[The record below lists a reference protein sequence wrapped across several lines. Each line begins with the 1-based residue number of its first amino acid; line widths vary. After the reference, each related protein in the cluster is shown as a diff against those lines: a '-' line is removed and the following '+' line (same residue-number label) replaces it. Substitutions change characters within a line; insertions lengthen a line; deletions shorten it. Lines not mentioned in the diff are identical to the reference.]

1 MICESM
7 LTTVLAFFN
16 QKTEM
21 KKNLLLTLLACFA
34 FSLAGAQSVKI
45 YGIVVD
51 STGTPLQM
59 ANVIAYQK
67 DKNLGAFGIT
77 NDAGKYQLLNLKK
90 DSTYVVKV
98 SFLGLKTIVDT
109 VKNIQDD
116 LMKNYVMLEDENM
129 LDAVNIVYD
138 MPVSIKGDTIIYNA
152 DSFTNGT
159 ERKLGD
165 VLSKLPGV
173 EVNEDGDIQVEGK
186 TVERVFVDGKEFF
199 EGDSRLATK
208 NIPADA
214 VGKIEVLKNYN
225 NVGQLKGLGNDE
237 DRIAINIRLKEG
249 KKNFWF
255 GEVTGAIGQGDD
267 AVRYQAKPK
276 AFYYSPDVSINILT
290 DFNNLGIQSFTFVD
304 YRRFIGFNRGN
315 TRESGSSIDVGAGAG
330 GLLNLQANRAKELES
345 KFGAFNGSWTA
356 SKKLSID
363 GFAIFSSVDTDQETI
378 ASRTFI
384 GTILEPGA
392 VENTEDRSFQ
402 RNQIGIFKLGADYK
416 PNTNFSLEY
425 NGQVNLS
432 DVSQFNDF
440 TSAQEGIVRDIDQNE
455 SQKPITIDQSVNMYY
470 TQSEKNIFAFEG
482 RYVDA
487 EEDPFYNAVIDP
499 RLRIEEDESTTII
512 EPFNGAL
519 GLGEADPYDLSQQ
532 KLVESVKM
540 DAKFDYWRVLN
551 KKSNINFTVGTSI
564 VNQDYN
570 TNIFQIRND
579 GTRNDLTDPALGNQV
594 NYKFRDLYGAVHYKF
609 ITGKFTITPGVT
621 AHSFRVE
628 DQQLGSINK
637 LNFEEILPDLNVR
650 FALRS
655 SENINFDYRRT
666 VSFTDV
672 ENYALGTVFN
682 NYNSLFNGSNQLSG
696 STNDRYSL
704 NYFNFNMFNYT
715 NINAGLVYTSQTEAI
730 QSNIDLTDI
739 EQQSKL
745 INSPFANES
754 ATGFGRFSREF
765 GKIRASVN
773 ANLSWSTFNNVV
785 NDIAEKSQNINHS
798 YGVSARS
805 NYKEGVNFDVG
816 YNIAFNNSDNGE
828 QVNNATTQTITLNTD
843 WQINK
848 AWFFDVNYDLNL
860 FRASGDVS
868 NNYDFLE
875 AALFYNKPDSK
886 WEYKIAATNLLNTQ
900 ALNRNS
906 FGQIATSTSFYT
918 VQPRYVYL
926 QVRYDL

>member
-1 MICESM
+1 
-7 LTTVLAFFN
+7 
-16 QKTEM
+16 M
-21 KKNLLLTLLACFA
+21 KKIVLLTLLACFA

-45 YGIVVD
+45 SGIVVD

-90 DSTYVVKV
+90 DSTYVLKV

-109 VKNIQDD
+109 VKNIQND

-138 MPVSIKGDTIIYNA
+138 MPVSIKGDTIVYNA

-186 TVERVFVDGKEFF
+186 TVERVMVDGKEFF

-276 AFYYSPDVSINILT
+276 AFFYSPDVSINILT
-290 DFNNLGIQSFTFVD
+290 DFNNLGIQSFTFAD
-304 YRRFIGFNRGN
+304 YRRFVGFNRGN
-315 TRESGSSIDVGAGAG
+315 TRSSGSSIDIGTGAG

-345 KFGAFNGSWTA
+345 KFGAFNGAWTV
-356 SKKLSID
+356 SKKLSLD

-384 GTILEPGA
+384 ETGVL
-392 VENTEDRSFQ
+392 ENTVDRSFQ
-402 RNQIGIFKLGADYK
+402 RNQIGIFKLGADFK
-416 PNTNFSLEY
+416 PNANFSLEY

-432 DVSQFNDF
+432 DVSQVNDF
-440 TSAQEGIVRDIDQNE
+440 TSSRSGFVEDIDQNE
-455 SQKPITIDQSVNMYY
+455 SQKPITIDQSVNAYY

-487 EEDPFYNAVIDP
+487 EEDPFYNAIRDRRGVTDP
-499 RLRIEEDESTTII
+499 
-512 EPFNGAL
+512 EPFDGDL
-519 GLGEADPYDLSQQ
+519 GLTTADPYNINQQ
-532 KLVESVKM
+532 KLVESTKL
-540 DAKFDYWRVLN
+540 DAKADYWRVLN

-570 TNIFQIRND
+570 TNIFQILND
-579 GTRNDLTDPALGNQV
+579 GSRNDLTDPALGNDV

-621 AHSFRVE
+621 AHSYKVE
-628 DQQLGSINK
+628 DQQLGATNE

-682 NYNSLFNGSNQLSG
+682 NYNSLFDGNNQLSG
-696 STNDRYSL
+696 STNDQYSL

-715 NINAGLVYTSQTEAI
+715 NINAGLVYTRQTDAI
-730 QSNIDLTDI
+730 QSNINIEDI
-739 EQQSKL
+739 NQQSNL

-754 ATGFGRFSREF
+754 ATSFGRFSREF

-773 ANLSWSTFNNVV
+773 ANLSWSTFNNII
-785 NDIAEKSQNINHS
+785 NGNARESQNINHG

-805 NYKEGVNFDVG
+805 NYKDGVNFDVG
-816 YNIAFNNSDNGE
+816 YNVDFNNSDNGGLI
-828 QVNNATTQTITLNTD
+828 NDATTQTITLNSD

-848 AWFFDVNYDLNL
+848 AWFLDINYDLNL

-875 AALFYNKPDSK
+875 TALFYNKPDSK
-886 WEYKIAATNLLNTQ
+886 WEYKVAATNLLNTE

-906 FGQIATSTSFYT
+906 FGQIATTTSFYT

>member
-1 MICESM
+1 
-7 LTTVLAFFN
+7 
-16 QKTEM
+16 M
-21 KKNLLLTLLACFA
+21 KNKLLLVLLSCFII
-34 FSLAGAQSVKI
+34 SLASAQSVKI
-45 YGIVVD
+45 SGVVVD

-59 ANVIAYQK
+59 ANVIAYQQ

-98 SFLGLKTIVDT
+98 SFLGLKTMVDT
-109 VKNIQDD
+109 IKNIQDNSI
-116 LMKNYVMLEDENM
+116 KNYLMLEDQNM

-138 MPVSIKGDTIIYNA
+138 MPVSIRGDTIIYNA

-165 VLSKLPGV
+165 VLDKLPGM

-186 TVERVFVDGKEFF
+186 TVERVLVDGKEFF

-214 VGKIEVLKNYN
+214 IDKVEVLKNYN

-237 DRIAINIRLKEG
+237 DRIAINIRLKKG

-255 GEVTGAIGQGDD
+255 GEVTGSLGQGDA

-290 DFNNLGIQSFTFVD
+290 DFNNLGIQSFTFAD
-304 YRRFIGFNRGN
+304 YRRFVGFKSGN
-315 TRESGSSIDVGAGAG
+315 TRSSGSSIDIGTGAG

-345 KFGAFNGSWTA
+345 KFGAFNGSWRA
-356 SKKLSID
+356 SKKLSFD

-384 GTILEPGA
+384 GTSLEPGA
-392 VENTEDRSFQ
+392 VENTEDRSTQ
-402 RNQIGIFKLGADYK
+402 RNQIGIFKLGADYN
-416 PNTNFSLEY
+416 PNADFSLEY

-440 TSAQEGIVRDIDQNE
+440 TSEQEGIVRDIDQNE
-455 SQKPITIDQSVNMYY
+455 SQKPITLDQSVNAYY

-487 EEDPFYNAVIDP
+487 EEDPFYNAIIDP
-499 RLRIEEDESTTII
+499 EIDPITDLPTR
-512 EPFNGAL
+512 PFNGRL
-519 GLGEADPYDLSQQ
+519 GLDEEDPYNINQQ
-532 KLVESVKM
+532 NLVQSTKL
-540 DAKFDYWRVLN
+540 DAKADYWRVLN
-551 KKSNINFTVGTSI
+551 KKSNINVTVGTSF

-579 GTRNDLTDPALGNQV
+579 GSRNDLTGADLGNDV
-594 NYKFRDLYGAVHYKF
+594 HYKFRDVYGAVHYKF
-609 ITGKFTITPGVT
+609 ITGKFTITPGAT
-621 AHSFRVE
+621 AHSYTIE
-628 DQQLGSINK
+628 DRQLGDTNE
-637 LNFEEILPDLNVR
+637 LNFEEILPDFNVR

-666 VSFTDV
+666 ISFSDV

-682 NYNSLFNGSNQLSG
+682 NYNSLFNGNNHLSG
-696 STNDRYSL
+696 TTNDRYSL

-715 NINAGLVYTSQTEAI
+715 NINAGVVYSRQTDAI
-730 QSNIDLTDI
+730 QSNIDLRSINQESD
-739 EQQSKL
+739 L
-745 INSPFANES
+745 INSPFANQT

-773 ANLSWSTFNNVV
+773 ANLNWSTFNNVI
-785 NDIAEKSQNINHS
+785 NGDATESENITHS

-805 NYKEGVNFDVG
+805 NYQDGVNFDVG
-816 YNIAFNNSDNGE
+816 YNVSFNNSDNGK
-828 QVNNATTQTITLNTD
+828 QVNDATTQTITLNAD
-843 WQINK
+843 WQINTY
-848 AWFFDVNYDLNL
+848 WFLDVDYDLNL
-860 FRASGDVS
+860 FKATGGVS

-886 WEYKIAATNLLNTQ
+886 WEYKLAATNLLNTE

>member
-1 MICESM
+1 
-7 LTTVLAFFN
+7 
-16 QKTEM
+16 M
-21 KKNLLLTLLACFA
+21 KNKLLLVLLSCFII
-34 FSLAGAQSVKI
+34 SLASAQSVKI
-45 YGIVVD
+45 SGVVVD

-59 ANVIAYQK
+59 ANVIAYQQ

-98 SFLGLKTIVDT
+98 SFLGLKTMVDT
-109 VKNIQDD
+109 IKNIQDNSI
-116 LMKNYVMLEDENM
+116 KNYLMLEDQNM

-138 MPVSIKGDTIIYNA
+138 MPVSIRGDTIIYNA

-165 VLSKLPGV
+165 VLDKLPGM

-186 TVERVFVDGKEFF
+186 TVERVLVDGKEFF

-214 VGKIEVLKNYN
+214 IDKVEVLKNYN

-237 DRIAINIRLKEG
+237 DRIAINIRLKKG

-255 GEVTGAIGQGDD
+255 GEVTGSLGQGDA

-290 DFNNLGIQSFTFVD
+290 DFNNLGIQSFTFAD
-304 YRRFIGFNRGN
+304 YRRFVGFKSGN
-315 TRESGSSIDVGAGAG
+315 TRSSGSSIDIGTGAG

-345 KFGAFNGSWTA
+345 KFGAFNGSWRA
-356 SKKLSID
+356 SKKLSFD

-384 GTILEPGA
+384 GTSLEPGA
-392 VENTEDRSFQ
+392 VENTEDRSTQ
-402 RNQIGIFKLGADYK
+402 RNQIGIFKLGADYN
-416 PNTNFSLEY
+416 PNADFSLEY

-440 TSAQEGIVRDIDQNE
+440 TSEQEGIVRDIDQNE
-455 SQKPITIDQSVNMYY
+455 SQKPITLDQSVNAYY

-487 EEDPFYNAVIDP
+487 EEDPFYNAAIDP
-499 RLRIEEDESTTII
+499 MLRIEDDDSTTII

-532 KLVESVKM
+532 NLVQSTKL
-540 DAKFDYWRVLN
+540 DAKADYWRVLN
-551 KKSNINFTVGTSI
+551 KKSNINVTVGTSF

-579 GTRNDLTDPALGNQV
+579 GTRNDLIDPALGNDV
-594 NYKFRDLYGAVHYKF
+594 NYKFRDVYGAVHYKF

-621 AHSFRVE
+621 AHSYRVE
-628 DQQLGSINK
+628 DRQLGNTNE
-637 LNFEEILPDLNVR
+637 LNFEEILPDFNVR

-666 VSFTDV
+666 ISFTDV

-682 NYNSLFNGSNQLSG
+682 NYNSLFRGNNQLSG
-696 STNDRYSL
+696 TTNDQYSL

-715 NINAGLVYTSQTEAI
+715 NINAGVVYSRQTDAI
-730 QSNIDLTDI
+730 QSNIDLRSINQESD
-739 EQQSKL
+739 L
-745 INSPFANES
+745 INSPFANQT

-773 ANLSWSTFNNVV
+773 ANLNWSTFNNVI
-785 NDIAEKSQNINHS
+785 NGDATESENITHS

-805 NYKEGVNFDVG
+805 NYQDGVNFDVG
-816 YNIAFNNSDNGE
+816 YNVSFNNSDNGK
-828 QVNNATTQTITLNTD
+828 QVNDATTQTITLNAD
-843 WQINK
+843 WQINTY
-848 AWFFDVNYDLNL
+848 WFLDVDYDLNL
-860 FRASGDVS
+860 FRQSGGVEND
-868 NNYDFLE
+868 YDFLE

-886 WEYKIAATNLLNTQ
+886 WEYKLAATNLLNTE
-900 ALNRNS
+900 ALNRNT

>member
-1 MICESM
+1 
-7 LTTVLAFFN
+7 
-16 QKTEM
+16 M
-21 KKNLLLTLLACFA
+21 KKIVLLTLLACFA

-45 YGIVVD
+45 SGIVVD

-90 DSTYVVKV
+90 DSTYVLKV

-109 VKNIQDD
+109 VKNIQND

-138 MPVSIKGDTIIYNA
+138 MPVSIKGDTIVYNA

-186 TVERVFVDGKEFF
+186 TVERVMVDGKEFF

-276 AFYYSPDVSINILT
+276 AFFYSPDVSINILT
-290 DFNNLGIQSFTFVD
+290 DFNNLGIQSFTFAD
-304 YRRFIGFNRGN
+304 YRRFVGFNRGN
-315 TRESGSSIDVGAGAG
+315 TRSSGSSIDIGTGAG

-345 KFGAFNGSWTA
+345 KFGAFNGAWTV
-356 SKKLSID
+356 SKKLSLD

-384 GTILEPGA
+384 ETGVL
-392 VENTEDRSFQ
+392 ENTVDRSFQ
-402 RNQIGIFKLGADYK
+402 RNQIGIFKLGADFK
-416 PNTNFSLEY
+416 PNANFSLEY

-432 DVSQFNDF
+432 DVSQVNDF
-440 TSAQEGIVRDIDQNE
+440 TSSRSGFVEDIDQNE
-455 SQKPITIDQSVNMYY
+455 SQKPITIDQSVNAYY

-487 EEDPFYNAVIDP
+487 EEDPFYNAIRDRRGVTDP
-499 RLRIEEDESTTII
+499 
-512 EPFNGAL
+512 EPFDGDL
-519 GLGEADPYDLSQQ
+519 GLTTADPYNINQQ
-532 KLVESVKM
+532 KLVESTKL
-540 DAKFDYWRVLN
+540 DAKADYWRVLN
-551 KKSNINFTVGTSI
+551 KKSNINFTVGTSK

-570 TNIFQIRND
+570 TNIFQILND
-579 GTRNDLTDPALGNQV
+579 GSRNDLTDPALGNDV

-621 AHSFRVE
+621 AHSYKVE
-628 DQQLGSINK
+628 DQQLGATNE

-682 NYNSLFNGSNQLSG
+682 NYNSLFDGNNQLSG
-696 STNDRYSL
+696 STNDQYSL

-715 NINAGLVYTSQTEAI
+715 NINAGLVYTRQTDAI
-730 QSNIDLTDI
+730 QSNINIEDI
-739 EQQSKL
+739 NQQSNL

-773 ANLSWSTFNNVV
+773 ANLSWSTFNNII
-785 NDIAEKSQNINHS
+785 NGNARESQNINHG

-805 NYKEGVNFDVG
+805 NYKDGVNFDVG
-816 YNIAFNNSDNGE
+816 YNVDFNNSDNGGLI
-828 QVNNATTQTITLNTD
+828 NDATTQTITLNSD

-848 AWFFDVNYDLNL
+848 AWFLDINYDLNL
-860 FRASGDVS
+860 FRASRDVS

-875 AALFYNKPDSK
+875 TALIYNKPDSK
-886 WEYKIAATNLLNTQ
+886 WEYKVEATNL
-900 ALNRNS
+900 
-906 FGQIATSTSFYT
+906 
-918 VQPRYVYL
+918 
-926 QVRYDL
+926 

>member
-1 MICESM
+1 
-7 LTTVLAFFN
+7 
-16 QKTEM
+16 M
-21 KKNLLLTLLACFA
+21 KKNLLVTLLACFV

-45 YGIVVD
+45 YGVVVD

-90 DSTYVVKV
+90 DSTYVLKV

-116 LMKNYVMLEDENM
+116 LNKNYVMLEDENM

-138 MPVSIKGDTIIYNA
+138 MPVTIKGDTITYNA

-165 VLSKLPGV
+165 VLKKLPGM

-214 VGKIEVLKNYN
+214 VGKVEVLKNFN
-225 NVGQLKGLGNDE
+225 NQSQLKGLGNDD

-290 DFNNLGIQSFTFVD
+290 DFNNLGLQSFTFRE
-304 YRRFIGFNRGN
+304 YLRFTGFNRGN
-315 TRESGSSIDVGAGAG
+315 TRASGSSINVGVGAGG
-330 GLLNLQANRAKELES
+330 ILNLQANRAKEIES
-345 KFGAFNGSWTA
+345 KFGAFNGSWQVNKA
-356 SKKLSID
+356 LSLD
-363 GFAIFSSVDTDQETI
+363 GFAIFSSTDTEQETI

-384 GTILEPGA
+384 ETGV

-416 PNTNFSLEY
+416 PNENFTFEY
-425 NGQVNLS
+425 DGQINLS

-440 TSAQEGIVRDIDQNE
+440 TSSRSGFVEDIDQNE
-455 SQKPITIDQSVNMYY
+455 SQKPVTLDQSINMYY
-470 TQSEKNIFAFEG
+470 TLSDKDIFAFEG

-487 EEDPFYNAVIDP
+487 EEDPFYNAIRDRQGVADP
-499 RLRIEEDESTTII
+499 
-512 EPFNGAL
+512 EPFQGNL
-519 GLGEADPYDLSQQ
+519 GLDPADPYNINQQ
-532 KLVESVKM
+532 KFVESQKLDTKV
-540 DAKFDYWRVLN
+540 DYWRVLN

-564 VNQDYN
+564 VNQEYN

-579 GTRNDLTDPALGNQV
+579 GSQNDLTDPTLGNDV
-594 NYKFRDLYGAVHYKF
+594 NYKFRDLFGAVHYKF

-621 AHSFRVE
+621 AHSFHIE
-628 DQQLGSINK
+628 DTQLGNTNE
-637 LNFEEILPDLNVR
+637 LDFQEILPDFNVR

-682 NYNSLFNGSNQLSG
+682 NYNSLFSGNNQLTG
-696 STNDRYSL
+696 ALNDRYSL

-715 NINAGLVYTSQTEAI
+715 NIRAQLSYSRTTDAI
-730 QSNIDLTDI
+730 QSSVNIQDI
-739 EQQSKL
+739 NQQSNL
-745 INSPFANES
+745 INSPFANETAS
-754 ATGFGRFSREF
+754 GSGSFSREF

-773 ANLSWSTFNNVV
+773 AGLNWSTFNNVI
-785 NDIAEKSQNINHS
+785 NGAPSESDNIIHN
-798 YGVSARS
+798 YGISTRS
-805 NYKEGVNFDVG
+805 NYQEGVNFEVG
-816 YNIAFNNSDNGE
+816 YDVSFNNSDNGGFT
-828 QVNNATTQTITLNTD
+828 NNSTRQTITLNAD

-848 AWFFDVNYDLNL
+848 AWFFDVDYDLNL
-860 FRASGDVS
+860 FSTSQNVE

-875 AALFYNKPDSK
+875 AALFYNQPDSK
-886 WEYKIAATNLLNTQ
+886 WEYKVAATNLLNTE
-900 ALNRNS
+900 ALNNNS
-906 FGQIATSTSFYT
+906 FGQIATSTQFYT

>member
-1 MICESM
+1 
-7 LTTVLAFFN
+7 
-16 QKTEM
+16 M
-21 KKNLLLTLLACFA
+21 KKIVLLTLLACFA

-45 YGIVVD
+45 SGIVVD

-90 DSTYVVKV
+90 DSTYVLKV

-109 VKNIQDD
+109 VKNIQND

-138 MPVSIKGDTIIYNA
+138 MPVSIKGDTIVYNA

-165 VLSKLPGV
+165 VLKKLPGM

-214 VGKIEVLKNYN
+214 VGKVEVLKNFN
-225 NVGQLKGLGNDE
+225 NQSQLKGLGNDD

-290 DFNNLGIQSFTFVD
+290 DFNNLGLQSFTFRE
-304 YRRFIGFNRGN
+304 YLRFTGFNRGN
-315 TRESGSSIDVGAGAG
+315 TRASGSTINVGVGAGG
-330 GLLNLQANRAKELES
+330 ILNLQANRAKEIES
-345 KFGAFNGSWTA
+345 KFGAFNGSWQVNKA
-356 SKKLSID
+356 LSLD
-363 GFAIFSSVDTDQETI
+363 GFAIFSSTDTDQETT

-384 GTILEPGA
+384 ETGV

-416 PNTNFSLEY
+416 PNENFTLEY
-425 NGQVNLS
+425 DGQINLS

-440 TSAQEGIVRDIDQNE
+440 TSSRSGFVEDIDQNE
-455 SQKPITIDQSVNMYY
+455 SQKPITLDQSINMYY
-470 TQSEKNIFAFEG
+470 TLSDNNIFALEG

-487 EEDPFYNAVIDP
+487 EEDPFYNAIRDRQGIQDP
-499 RLRIEEDESTTII
+499 
-512 EPFNGAL
+512 EPFQGNL
-519 GLGEADPYDLSQQ
+519 GLDQADPYNINQQ
-532 KLVESVKM
+532 KFVESQKL
-540 DAKFDYWRVLN
+540 DAKVDYWRVLN
-551 KKSNINFTVGTSI
+551 KKSNINFTVGASI

-579 GTRNDLTDPALGNQV
+579 GSQNDLTDPALGNDV
-594 NYKFRDLYGAVHYKF
+594 NYKFRDLFGAVHYKF

-621 AHSFRVE
+621 AHSFHIE
-628 DQQLGSINK
+628 DTQLGNTNE
-637 LNFEEILPDLNVR
+637 LDFQEILPDFNVR

-682 NYNSLFNGSNQLSG
+682 NYNSLFSGNNQLTG
-696 STNDRYSL
+696 ALNDRYSL

-715 NINAGLVYTSQTEAI
+715 NIRGQISYSRTTDAI
-730 QSNIDLTDI
+730 QSSVNIEDI
-739 EQQSKL
+739 NQQSNL
-745 INSPFANES
+745 INSPFANETAS
-754 ATGFGRFSREF
+754 GSGSFSREF

-773 ANLSWSTFNNVV
+773 TGLNWSTFNNVINGESRESV
-785 NDIAEKSQNINHS
+785 NITHN

-805 NYKEGVNFDVG
+805 NYQDGVNFEVG
-816 YNIAFNNSDNGE
+816 YDVSFNNSDNGGFT
-828 QVNNATTQTITLNTD
+828 NNSTRQTITLNAD

-848 AWFFDVNYDLNL
+848 AWFFDVDYDLNL
-860 FRASGDVS
+860 FSTSQNVE

-886 WEYKIAATNLLNTQ
+886 WEYKVAATNLLNTE
-900 ALNRNS
+900 ALNNNS
-906 FGQIATSTSFYT
+906 FGQIATSTQFYT

>member
-1 MICESM
+1 
-7 LTTVLAFFN
+7 
-16 QKTEM
+16 M
-21 KKNLLLTLLACFA
+21 KKIVLLTLLACFA

-45 YGIVVD
+45 SGIVVD

-90 DSTYVVKV
+90 DSTYVLKV

-109 VKNIQDD
+109 VKNIQND

-138 MPVSIKGDTIIYNA
+138 MPVSIKGDTIVYNA

-186 TVERVFVDGKEFF
+186 TVERVMVDGKEFF

-276 AFYYSPDVSINILT
+276 AFFYSPDVSINILT
-290 DFNNLGIQSFTFVD
+290 DFNNLGIQSFTFAD
-304 YRRFIGFNRGN
+304 YRRFVGFNRGN
-315 TRESGSSIDVGAGAG
+315 TRSSGSSIDIGTGAG

-345 KFGAFNGSWTA
+345 KFGAFNGAWTV
-356 SKKLSID
+356 SKKLSLD

-384 GTILEPGA
+384 ETGVL
-392 VENTEDRSFQ
+392 ENTVDRSFQ
-402 RNQIGIFKLGADYK
+402 RNQIGIFKLGADFK
-416 PNTNFSLEY
+416 PNANFSLEY

-432 DVSQFNDF
+432 DVSQVNDF
-440 TSAQEGIVRDIDQNE
+440 TSSRSGFVEDIDQNE
-455 SQKPITIDQSVNMYY
+455 SQKPITIDQSVNAYY

-487 EEDPFYNAVIDP
+487 EEDPFYNAIRDRRGVTDP
-499 RLRIEEDESTTII
+499 
-512 EPFNGAL
+512 EPFDGDL
-519 GLGEADPYDLSQQ
+519 GLTTADPYNINQQ
-532 KLVESVKM
+532 KLVESTKL
-540 DAKFDYWRVLN
+540 DAKADYWRVLN
-551 KKSNINFTVGTSI
+551 KKSNINFTVGTSK

-570 TNIFQIRND
+570 TNIFQILND
-579 GTRNDLTDPALGNQV
+579 GSRNDLTDPALGNDV

-621 AHSFRVE
+621 AHSYKVE
-628 DQQLGSINK
+628 DQQLGATNE

-682 NYNSLFNGSNQLSG
+682 NYNSLFDGNNQLSG
-696 STNDRYSL
+696 STNDQYSL

-715 NINAGLVYTSQTEAI
+715 NINAGLVYTRQTDAI
-730 QSNIDLTDI
+730 QSNINIEDI
-739 EQQSKL
+739 NQQSNL

-773 ANLSWSTFNNVV
+773 ANLSWSTFNNII
-785 NDIAEKSQNINHS
+785 NGNARESQNINHG

-805 NYKEGVNFDVG
+805 NYKDGVNFDVG
-816 YNIAFNNSDNGE
+816 YNVDFNNSDNGGLI
-828 QVNNATTQTITLNTD
+828 NDATTQTITLNSD

-848 AWFFDVNYDLNL
+848 AWFLDINYDLNL

-875 AALFYNKPDSK
+875 TALFYNKPDSK
-886 WEYKIAATNLLNTQ
+886 WEYKVAATNLLNTE

-906 FGQIATSTSFYT
+906 FGQIATTTSFYT

>member
-1 MICESM
+1 M
-7 LTTVLAFFN
+7 LVFFN
-16 QKTEM
+16 YSNQKIKM
-21 KKNLLLTLLACFA
+21 KNKLLLVLLSCFII
-34 FSLAGAQSVKI
+34 SLANAQSVKI
-45 YGIVVD
+45 SGVVVD

-59 ANVIAYQK
+59 ANVIAYQQ

-98 SFLGLKTIVDT
+98 SFLGLKTMVDT
-109 VKNIQDD
+109 IKNIQDNSI
-116 LMKNYVMLEDENM
+116 KNYLMLEDQNM

-138 MPVSIKGDTIIYNA
+138 MPVSIRGDTIIYNA

-165 VLSKLPGV
+165 VLDKLPGM

-186 TVERVFVDGKEFF
+186 TVERVLVDGKEFF

-214 VGKIEVLKNYN
+214 IDKVEVLKNYN

-237 DRIAINIRLKEG
+237 DRIAINIRLKKG

-255 GEVTGAIGQGDD
+255 GEVTGSLGQGDA

-290 DFNNLGIQSFTFVD
+290 DFNNLGIQSFTFAD
-304 YRRFIGFNRGN
+304 YRRFVGFKSGN
-315 TRESGSSIDVGAGAG
+315 TRSSGSSIDIGTGAG

-345 KFGAFNGSWTA
+345 KFGAFNGSWRA
-356 SKKLSID
+356 SKKLSFD

-384 GTILEPGA
+384 GTSLEPGA
-392 VENTEDRSFQ
+392 LENTEDRSTQ
-402 RNQIGIFKLGADYK
+402 RNQIGIFKLGADYN
-416 PNTNFSLEY
+416 PNADFSLEY

-440 TSAQEGIVRDIDQNE
+440 TSEQEGIVRDIDQNE
-455 SQKPITIDQSVNMYY
+455 SQKPITLDQSVNAYY

-487 EEDPFYNAVIDP
+487 EEDPFYNAIIDP
-499 RLRIEEDESTTII
+499 EIDPITDLPTR
-512 EPFNGAL
+512 PFNGRL
-519 GLGEADPYDLSQQ
+519 GLDEEDPYNINQQ
-532 KLVESVKM
+532 NLVQSTKL
-540 DAKFDYWRVLN
+540 DAKADYWRVLN
-551 KKSNINFTVGTSI
+551 KKSNINVTVGTSF

-579 GTRNDLTDPALGNQV
+579 GSRNDLTGADLGNDV
-594 NYKFRDLYGAVHYKF
+594 HYKFRDVYGAVHYKF
-609 ITGKFTITPGVT
+609 ITGKFTITPGAT
-621 AHSFRVE
+621 AHSYTIKDR
-628 DQQLGSINK
+628 QLGDTNE
-637 LNFEEILPDLNVR
+637 LNFEEILPDFNVR

-666 VSFTDV
+666 ISFSDV

-682 NYNSLFNGSNQLSG
+682 NYNSLFNGNNQLSG
-696 STNDRYSL
+696 TTNDRYSL

-715 NINAGLVYTSQTEAI
+715 NINAGVVYSRQTDAI
-730 QSNIDLTDI
+730 QSNIDLRSINQESD
-739 EQQSKL
+739 L
-745 INSPFANES
+745 INSPFANQT

-773 ANLSWSTFNNVV
+773 ANLNWSTFNNVI
-785 NDIAEKSQNINHS
+785 NGDAIESENITHS

-805 NYKEGVNFDVG
+805 NYQDGVNFDVG
-816 YNIAFNNSDNGE
+816 YNVSFNNSDNGK
-828 QVNNATTQTITLNTD
+828 QVNDATTQTITLNAD
-843 WQINK
+843 WQINTY
-848 AWFFDVNYDLNL
+848 WFLDVDYDLNL
-860 FRASGDVS
+860 FKATGGVS

-886 WEYKIAATNLLNTQ
+886 WEYKLAATNLLNTE

>member
-1 MICESM
+1 
-7 LTTVLAFFN
+7 
-16 QKTEM
+16 M
-21 KKNLLLTLLACFA
+21 KNKLLLTLIACFIL
-34 FSLAGAQSVKI
+34 SLASAQSVKI
-45 YGIVVD
+45 TGVVID
-51 STGTPLQM
+51 SAGTPLQM

-67 DKNLGAFGIT
+67 DNNLGAFGIT

-90 DSTYVVKV
+90 DSTYVLKV

-109 VKNIQDD
+109 VKNVQGD
-116 LMKNYVMLEDENM
+116 LLRNYVLLEDQNM

-138 MPVSIKGDTIIYNA
+138 MPVTIRGDTITYNS

-165 VLSKLPGV
+165 VLKKLPGM

-186 TVERVFVDGKEFF
+186 TVERVLVDGKEFF

-214 VGKIEVLKNYN
+214 VGKVEVLKNYN

-255 GEVTGAIGQGDD
+255 GEVTGALGQGDD
-267 AVRYQAKPK
+267 DVRYQAKPK
-276 AFYYSPDVSINILT
+276 AFYYSPEVSINLLT
-290 DFNNLGIQSFTFVD
+290 DFNNLGVQSFTFAD
-304 YRRFIGFNRGN
+304 YRRFVGFNRGN
-315 TRESGSSIDVGAGAG
+315 TRSSGSTIDIGAGAG

-345 KFGAFNGSWTA
+345 KFGAFNGAWTA
-356 SKKLSID
+356 SKKLSFD

-384 GTILEPGA
+384 ETGV

-402 RNQIGIFKLGADYK
+402 RNEIGIFKLGADYK
-416 PNTNFSLEY
+416 PNANFSLEY

-432 DVSQFNDF
+432 SVSQVNDF
-440 TSAQEGIVRDIDQNE
+440 TSSRSGFVEDIAQNE
-455 SQKPITIDQSVNMYY
+455 SQKPITIDQSVNAYY
-470 TQSEKNIFAFEG
+470 TLSEKNIFAFEG
-482 RYVDA
+482 RFVDA
-487 EEDPFYNAVIDP
+487 EEDPFYNAIRDRIGVIDP
-499 RLRIEEDESTTII
+499 P
-512 EPFNGAL
+512 PFSNPGNVGTGGAL
-519 GLGEADPYDLSQQ
+519 GLQDADPYNINQQ
-532 KLVESVKM
+532 KLVQSTKL
-540 DAKFDYWRVLN
+540 DAKADYWRILN
-551 KKSNINFTVGTSI
+551 KTSNINFTLGTAI

-570 TNIFQIRND
+570 TNIFQILDN
-579 GTRNDLTDPALGNQV
+579 GSRNDLTDPSLGNDV
-594 NYKFRDLYGAVHYKF
+594 NYKFRDVFAAVHYKF

-621 AHSFRVE
+621 AHSFTVE
-628 DQQLGSINK
+628 DVQLGVENQ
-637 LNFEEILPDLNVR
+637 LQFEEVLPDFNVR

-666 VSFTDV
+666 ISFTDV

-682 NYNSLFNGSNQLSG
+682 NYNALFSGNNQLTG
-696 STNDRYSL
+696 ITNDRYSL

-715 NINAGLVYTSQTEAI
+715 NINAGLTYSRQTDAI
-730 QSNIDLTDI
+730 QSNVNISDI
-739 EQQSKL
+739 NQQSNL
-745 INSPFANES
+745 INSPFANET

-765 GKIRASVN
+765 GKIRASIN
-773 ANLSWSTFNNVV
+773 ANLSWSTFNNII
-785 NDIAEKSQNINHS
+785 NDSPRESQNINHG

-805 NYKEGVNFDVG
+805 NFKDGLNFDVG
-816 YNIAFNNSDNGE
+816 YNIAFNNSDNGGII
-828 QVNNATTQTITLNTD
+828 NDATTQTITLNAD
-843 WQINK
+843 WQITK
-848 AWFFDVNYDLNL
+848 AWFFDVDYDLNL
-860 FRASGDVS
+860 FSTSANVE
-868 NNYDFLE
+868 NNFDFLE

-886 WEYKIAATNLLNTQ
+886 WEYKIAATNLLNTE
-900 ALNRNS
+900 ALNRNT

-926 QVRYDL
+926 QLRYEL

>member
-1 MICESM
+1 M
-7 LTTVLAFFN
+7 LVFFN
-16 QKTEM
+16 YSNQKIKM
-21 KKNLLLTLLACFA
+21 KNKLLLVLLSCFII
-34 FSLAGAQSVKI
+34 SLANAQSVKI
-45 YGIVVD
+45 SGVVVD

-59 ANVIAYQK
+59 ANVIAYQQ

-98 SFLGLKTIVDT
+98 SFLGLKTMVDT
-109 VKNIQDD
+109 IKNIQDNSI
-116 LMKNYVMLEDENM
+116 KNYLMLEDQNM

-138 MPVSIKGDTIIYNA
+138 MPVSIRGDTIIYNA

-165 VLSKLPGV
+165 VLDKLPGM

-186 TVERVFVDGKEFF
+186 TVERVLVDGKEFF

-214 VGKIEVLKNYN
+214 IDKVEVLKNYN

-237 DRIAINIRLKEG
+237 DRIAINIRLKKG

-255 GEVTGAIGQGDD
+255 GEVTGSLGQGDA

-290 DFNNLGIQSFTFVD
+290 DFNNLGIQSFTFAD
-304 YRRFIGFNRGN
+304 YRRFVGFKSGN
-315 TRESGSSIDVGAGAG
+315 TRSSGSSIDIGTGAG

-345 KFGAFNGSWTA
+345 KFGAFNGSWRA
-356 SKKLSID
+356 SKKLSFD

-384 GTILEPGA
+384 GTSLEPGA
-392 VENTEDRSFQ
+392 VENTEDRSTQ
-402 RNQIGIFKLGADYK
+402 RNQIGIFKLGADYN
-416 PNTNFSLEY
+416 PNADFSLEY

-440 TSAQEGIVRDIDQNE
+440 TSEQEGIVRDIDQNE
-455 SQKPITIDQSVNMYY
+455 SQKPITLDQSVNAYY

-487 EEDPFYNAVIDP
+487 EEDPFYNAIIDP
-499 RLRIEEDESTTII
+499 EIDPITDLPTR
-512 EPFNGAL
+512 PFNGRL
-519 GLGEADPYDLSQQ
+519 GLDEEDPYNINQQ
-532 KLVESVKM
+532 NLVQSTKL
-540 DAKFDYWRVLN
+540 DAKADYWRVLN
-551 KKSNINFTVGTSI
+551 KKSNINVTVGTSF

-579 GTRNDLTDPALGNQV
+579 GSRNDLTGADLGNDV
-594 NYKFRDLYGAVHYKF
+594 HYKFRDVYGAVHYKF
-609 ITGKFTITPGVT
+609 ITGKFTITPGAT
-621 AHSFRVE
+621 AHSYTIE
-628 DQQLGSINK
+628 DRQLGDTNE
-637 LNFEEILPDLNVR
+637 LNFEEILPDFNVR

-666 VSFTDV
+666 ISFSDV

-682 NYNSLFNGSNQLSG
+682 NYNSLFNGNNQLSG
-696 STNDRYSL
+696 TTNDRYSL

-715 NINAGLVYTSQTEAI
+715 NINAGVVYSRQTDAI
-730 QSNIDLTDI
+730 QSNIDLRSINQESD
-739 EQQSKL
+739 L
-745 INSPFANES
+745 INSPFANQT

-773 ANLSWSTFNNVV
+773 ANLNWSTFNNVI
-785 NDIAEKSQNINHS
+785 NGDATESENITHS

-805 NYKEGVNFDVG
+805 NYQDGVNFDVG
-816 YNIAFNNSDNGE
+816 YNVSFNNSDNGK
-828 QVNNATTQTITLNTD
+828 QVNDATTQTITLNAD
-843 WQINK
+843 WQINTY
-848 AWFFDVNYDLNL
+848 WFLDVDYDLNL
-860 FRASGDVS
+860 FKATGGVS

-886 WEYKIAATNLLNTQ
+886 WEYKLAATNLLNTE

>member
-1 MICESM
+1 
-7 LTTVLAFFN
+7 
-16 QKTEM
+16 M
-21 KKNLLLTLLACFA
+21 KKNLLLIVLACFT
-34 FSLAGAQSVKI
+34 FSIASAQSVKI
-45 YGIVVD
+45 TGVVVD

-67 DKNLGAFGIT
+67 DKNLGSFGIT

-90 DSTYVVKV
+90 DSTYVLKV
-98 SFLGLKTIVDT
+98 SFLGLKTIEDT
-109 VKNIQDD
+109 IKNIQEDRT
-116 LMKNYVMLEDENM
+116 LNYIMYEDNNM

-138 MPVSIKGDTIIYNA
+138 MPVSIKGDTITYNA

-165 VLSKLPGV
+165 VLKKLPGM
-173 EVNEDGDIQVEGK
+173 EVNDDGDIQVEGK

-214 VGKIEVLKNYN
+214 VGKVEVLKNFN
-225 NVGQLKGLGNDE
+225 NQSQLKGLGNDD

-290 DFNNLGIQSFTFVD
+290 DFNNLGLQSFTFRE
-304 YRRFIGFNRGN
+304 YLRFTGFNRGN
-315 TRESGSSIDVGAGAG
+315 TRASGSTINVGVGAGG
-330 GLLNLQANRAKELES
+330 ILNLQANRAKEIES
-345 KFGAFNGSWTA
+345 KFGAFNGSWQVNKA
-356 SKKLSID
+356 LSLD
-363 GFAIFSSVDTDQETI
+363 GFAIFSSVDTDQETLT
-378 ASRTFI
+378 SREFI
-384 GTILEPGA
+384 GTGVL
-392 VENTEDRSFQ
+392 ENTEDLSFQ

-416 PNTNFSLEY
+416 PNENFTFEY
-425 NGQVNLS
+425 DGQINLS
-432 DVSQFNDF
+432 DVTQFNDF
-440 TSAQEGIVRDIDQNE
+440 TSSRSGFVEDIDQNE
-455 SQKPITIDQSVNMYY
+455 SQKPITLDQSINMYY
-470 TQSEKNIFAFEG
+470 TLSDKDIFAFEG
-482 RYVDA
+482 RYIDA
-487 EEDPFYNAVIDP
+487 EEDPFYNAIRDRQGIADP
-499 RLRIEEDESTTII
+499 
-512 EPFNGAL
+512 EPFNGNL
-519 GLGEADPYDLSQQ
+519 GLDPADPYNINQQ
-532 KLVESVKM
+532 KFVESQKL
-540 DAKFDYWRVLN
+540 DAKVDYWRVLN

-579 GTRNDLTDPALGNQV
+579 GSQNDLTDPALGNDV
-594 NYKFRDLYGAVHYKF
+594 NYKFRDLFGAVHYKF

-621 AHSFRVE
+621 AHTFHIE
-628 DQQLGSINK
+628 DTQLGNTNE
-637 LNFEEILPDLNVR
+637 LDFQEILPDFNVR

-682 NYNSLFNGSNQLSG
+682 NYNSLFSGNNQLTG
-696 STNDRYSL
+696 ALNDRYSL

-715 NINAGLVYTSQTEAI
+715 NIRAQISYSRATEAI
-730 QSNIDLTDI
+730 QSSVNIDDI
-739 EQQSKL
+739 NQQSNL

-754 ATGFGRFSREF
+754 ANGSGSFSREF

-773 ANLSWSTFNNVV
+773 AGLSWSTFNNVI
-785 NDIAEKSQNINHS
+785 NGDARESENITHN

-805 NYKEGVNFDVG
+805 NYQDGVNFEVG
-816 YNIAFNNSDNGE
+816 YGVNFNNSDNGGLT
-828 QVNNATTQTITLNTD
+828 NNSTRQTITLNAD

-848 AWFFDVNYDLNL
+848 AWFFDVDYDLNL
-860 FRASGDVS
+860 FSTSNDVE

-886 WEYKIAATNLLNTQ
+886 WEYKVAATNLLNTE
-900 ALNRNS
+900 ALNNNS
-906 FGQIATSTSFYT
+906 FGQIATSTQFYT

>member
-1 MICESM
+1 
-7 LTTVLAFFN
+7 
-16 QKTEM
+16 
-21 KKNLLLTLLACFA
+21 
-34 FSLAGAQSVKI
+34 
-45 YGIVVD
+45 
-51 STGTPLQM
+51 M

-90 DSTYVVKV
+90 DSTYVLKV

-109 VKNIQDD
+109 VKNIQND

-138 MPVSIKGDTIIYNA
+138 MPVSIKGDTIVYNA

-186 TVERVFVDGKEFF
+186 TVERVMVDGKEFF

-276 AFYYSPDVSINILT
+276 AFFYSPDVSINILT
-290 DFNNLGIQSFTFVD
+290 DFNNLGIQSFTFAD
-304 YRRFIGFNRGN
+304 YRRFVGFNRGN
-315 TRESGSSIDVGAGAG
+315 TRSSGSSIDIGTGAG

-345 KFGAFNGSWTA
+345 KFGAFNGAWTV
-356 SKKLSID
+356 SKKLSLD

-384 GTILEPGA
+384 ETGVL
-392 VENTEDRSFQ
+392 ENTVDRSFQ
-402 RNQIGIFKLGADYK
+402 RNQIGIFKLGADFK
-416 PNTNFSLEY
+416 PNANFSLEY

-432 DVSQFNDF
+432 DVSQVNDF
-440 TSAQEGIVRDIDQNE
+440 TSSRSGFVEDIDQNE
-455 SQKPITIDQSVNMYY
+455 SQKPITIDQSVNAYY

-487 EEDPFYNAVIDP
+487 EEDPFYNAIRDRRGVTDP
-499 RLRIEEDESTTII
+499 
-512 EPFNGAL
+512 EPFDGDL
-519 GLGEADPYDLSQQ
+519 GLTTADPYNINQQ
-532 KLVESVKM
+532 KLVESTKL
-540 DAKFDYWRVLN
+540 DAKADYWRVLN
-551 KKSNINFTVGTSI
+551 KKSNINFTVGTSK

-570 TNIFQIRND
+570 TNIFQILND
-579 GTRNDLTDPALGNQV
+579 GSRNDLTDPALGNDV

-621 AHSFRVE
+621 AHSYKVE
-628 DQQLGSINK
+628 DQQLGATNE

-682 NYNSLFNGSNQLSG
+682 NYNSLFDGNNQLSG
-696 STNDRYSL
+696 STNDQYSL

-715 NINAGLVYTSQTEAI
+715 NINAGLVYTRQTDAI
-730 QSNIDLTDI
+730 QSNINIEDI
-739 EQQSKL
+739 NQQSNL

-773 ANLSWSTFNNVV
+773 ANLSWSTFNNII
-785 NDIAEKSQNINHS
+785 NGNARESQNINHG

-805 NYKEGVNFDVG
+805 NYKDGVNFDVG
-816 YNIAFNNSDNGE
+816 YNVDFNNSDNGGLI
-828 QVNNATTQTITLNTD
+828 NDATTQTITLNSD

-848 AWFFDVNYDLNL
+848 AWFLDINYDLNL

-875 AALFYNKPDSK
+875 TALFYNKPDSK
-886 WEYKIAATNLLNTQ
+886 WEYKVAATNLLNTE

-906 FGQIATSTSFYT
+906 FGQIATTTSFYT

>member
-1 MICESM
+1 
-7 LTTVLAFFN
+7 
-16 QKTEM
+16 M
-21 KKNLLLTLLACFA
+21 KKNLLLTLLACFV

-45 YGIVVD
+45 TGVVVD

-77 NDAGKYQLLNLKK
+77 NDAGKYQLRNLKK

-165 VLSKLPGV
+165 VLQKLPGV

-214 VGKIEVLKNYN
+214 VGKVEVLKNFN
-225 NVGQLKGLGNDE
+225 NQSQLKGLGNDD

-290 DFNNLGIQSFTFVD
+290 DFNNLGLQSFTFRE
-304 YRRFIGFNRGN
+304 YLRFTGFNRGN
-315 TRESGSSIDVGAGAG
+315 TRASGSTINVGVGAGG
-330 GLLNLQANRAKELES
+330 ILNLQANRAKEIES
-345 KFGAFNGSWTA
+345 KFGAFNGSWQVNKA
-356 SKKLSID
+356 LSLD
-363 GFAIFSSVDTDQETI
+363 GFAIFSSTDTEQETT

-384 GTILEPGA
+384 ETGV

-416 PNTNFSLEY
+416 PNENFTFEY
-425 NGQVNLS
+425 DGQVNLS

-440 TSAQEGIVRDIDQNE
+440 TSSRSGFVEDIDQNE
-455 SQKPITIDQSVNMYY
+455 SQKPITLDQSINMYY
-470 TQSEKNIFAFEG
+470 TLSDKDIFALEA

-487 EEDPFYNAVIDP
+487 EEDPFYNAIRDRQGIQDP
-499 RLRIEEDESTTII
+499 
-512 EPFNGAL
+512 EPFSGNL
-519 GLGEADPYDLSQQ
+519 GLDPADPYNINQQ
-532 KLVESVKM
+532 KFVESQKL
-540 DAKFDYWRVLN
+540 DAKVDYWRVLN

-579 GTRNDLTDPALGNQV
+579 GSQNDLTDPALGNDV
-594 NYKFRDLYGAVHYKF
+594 NYKFRDLFGAVHYKF

-621 AHSFRVE
+621 AHSFHIE
-628 DQQLGSINK
+628 DTQLDNTNE
-637 LNFEEILPDLNVR
+637 LDFQEILPDFNVR

-682 NYNSLFNGSNQLSG
+682 NYNSLFSGNNQLTG
-696 STNDRYSL
+696 ALNDRYSL

-715 NINAGLVYTSQTEAI
+715 NIRAQLSYSKTTDAI
-730 QSNIDLTDI
+730 QSSVNIEDI
-739 EQQSKL
+739 NQQSNL
-745 INSPFANES
+745 INSPFANETAS
-754 ATGFGRFSREF
+754 GSGSFSREF

-773 ANLSWSTFNNVV
+773 TNLSWSTFNNII
-785 NDIAEKSQNINHS
+785 NGNARESQNINHG

-816 YNIAFNNSDNGE
+816 YNIAFNNSDNGG
-828 QVNNATTQTITLNTD
+828 QINDATTQTITLNTD

-848 AWFFDVNYDLNL
+848 AWFFDVDYDLNL
-860 FRASGDVS
+860 FSTSQNVE

-886 WEYKIAATNLLNTQ
+886 WEYKVAATNLLNTE
-900 ALNRNS
+900 ALNNNS
-906 FGQIATSTSFYT
+906 FGQIATSTQFYT

>member
-1 MICESM
+1 
-7 LTTVLAFFN
+7 
-16 QKTEM
+16 M
-21 KKNLLLTLLACFA
+21 KKNLLLVV
-34 FSLAGAQSVKI
+34 LAGLLFSIASAQTVKI
-45 YGIVVD
+45 SGIVVD

-77 NDAGKYQLLNLKK
+77 NDSGKYQLLSLKK
-90 DSTYVVKV
+90 DSTYVLKV

-109 VKNIQDD
+109 VKNVQTD
-116 LMKNYVMLEDENM
+116 LTRNYVMLEDENA

-138 MPVSIKGDTIIYNA
+138 MPVSIKGDTIVYNA

-165 VLSKLPGV
+165 VLQKLPGM

-186 TVERVFVDGKEFF
+186 TVERVLVDGKEFF

-214 VGKIEVLKNYN
+214 VGKVEVLKNYN
-225 NVGQLKGLGNDE
+225 NQSQLKGLGNDE
-237 DRIAINIRLKEG
+237 DRIAINIRLKQG

-290 DFNNLGIQSFTFVD
+290 DFNNLGLQSFTFRE
-304 YRRFIGFNRGN
+304 YLRFTGFNRGN
-315 TRESGSSIDVGAGAG
+315 TRSTGSSINVGVGAGG
-330 GLLNLQANRAKELES
+330 ILNLQANRAKEIES
-345 KFGAFNGSWTA
+345 KFGAFNGSWQA
-356 SKKLSID
+356 NKKLSFD
-363 GFAIFSSVDTDQETI
+363 GFAIFSSTDTEQETI
-378 ASRTFI
+378 TSREFI
-384 GTILEPGA
+384 GTGVL
-392 VENTEDRSFQ
+392 ENTEDRSFQ

-416 PNTNFSLEY
+416 PNENFTLEY
-425 NGQVNLS
+425 DGQVNLS

-440 TSAQEGIVRDIDQNE
+440 TSARSGFVEDIDQNE
-455 SQKPITIDQSVNMYY
+455 SQKPVTLDQSINMYY
-470 TQSEKNIFAFEG
+470 TASDKNIFAFEG
-482 RYVDA
+482 RYIDA
-487 EEDPFYNAVIDP
+487 EEDPFYNAIRDRQGVQDP
-499 RLRIEEDESTTII
+499 
-512 EPFNGAL
+512 EPFEGEL
-519 GLGEADPYDLSQQ
+519 GLQTADPYNINQQ
-532 KLVESVKM
+532 KFVESQKL
-540 DAKFDYWRVLN
+540 DAKVDYWRVLN
-551 KKSNINFTVGTSI
+551 KKSNINFTIGTSI

-570 TNIFQIRND
+570 TNIFQILDN
-579 GTRNDLTDPALGNQV
+579 GSRNDLTDPLLGNDV
-594 NYKFRDLYGAVHYKF
+594 DYKFRDLYAAAHYKF

-621 AHSFRVE
+621 AHSFHIE
-628 DQQLGSINK
+628 DTQLGNTNE
-637 LNFEEILPDLNVR
+637 LDFQEILPDFNVR

-682 NYNSLFNGSNQLSG
+682 NYNSLFIGNNQLTG
-696 STNDRYSL
+696 ATNDRYSL

-715 NINAGLVYTSQTEAI
+715 NINAGITYTRATDAI
-730 QSNIDLTDI
+730 QSNVNIEDI
-739 EQQSKL
+739 NQQSAL

-754 ATGFGRFSREF
+754 ASGFGRYSREF
-765 GKIRASVN
+765 GKIRASFN
-773 ANLSWSTFNNVV
+773 AGLSWSTFNNII
-785 NDIAEKSQNINHS
+785 NGEARESQNINHN
-798 YGVSARS
+798 YGISARS
-805 NYKEGVNFDVG
+805 NYQDGVNFDIG
-816 YNIAFNNSDNGE
+816 YDIRFNNSDNGA
-828 QVNNATTQTITLNTD
+828 QINNATTQTISLNAD

-848 AWFFDVNYDLNL
+848 AWFFDVDYDLNL
-860 FRASGDVS
+860 FSTSQNVE

-886 WEYKIAATNLLNTQ
+886 WEYKVAATNLLNTE
-900 ALNRNS
+900 ALNNNS
-906 FGQIATSTSFYT
+906 FGQIATSTQFYT